1 MSRAIRFVCVAA
13 FAALVVL
20 VPATAALAHVD
31 VDQGPIH
38 FAVGFG
44 LEPAYAGQPN
54 SAQVLISNKSNDQPI
69 ADVPSGALTVEVG
82 FGTQTTKVPVEPDFE
97 VGEFGSPG
105 DYRAWFIPSQPGT
118 YSFHVTGTVHGQKVD
133 FTVKS
138 GPKTFSEVIDPNS
151 ATFPAVNAP
160 TAQDLATRID
170 AESSRA
176 ADVQAAA
183 TSAAN
188 DASSAKSLAFVGI
201 ILGAIGV
208 IAGIAGLA
216 AARRRS

>member
-1 MSRAIRFVCVAA
+1 MSRVIRLVTVAA
-13 FAALVVL
+13 ITALIVL
-20 VPATAALAHVD
+20 VPAAEALAHTD
-31 VDQGPIH
+31 VDQGPIG

-44 LEPAYAGQPN
+44 TEPAYSGQPN
-54 SAQVLISNKSNDQPI
+54 SAQLLISKGGAPVT
-69 ADVPSGALTVEVG
+69 DVAAGDLSVEIG
-82 FGTQTTKVPVEPDFE
+82 FGDQSTKVSVEPDFE
-97 VGEFGSPG
+97 VGEFGTPG

-118 YSFHVTGTVHGQKVD
+118 YSFHITGTVDGRSID

-138 GPKTFSEVIDPNS
+138 GPKTFGDVVDPNE

-160 TAQDLATRID
+160 TAQELATRID
-170 AESSRA
+170 AESSRS

-183 TSAAN
+183 SGASD

-201 ILGAIGV
+201 MLGAIGV
-208 IAGIAGLA
+208 IAGIAGLV